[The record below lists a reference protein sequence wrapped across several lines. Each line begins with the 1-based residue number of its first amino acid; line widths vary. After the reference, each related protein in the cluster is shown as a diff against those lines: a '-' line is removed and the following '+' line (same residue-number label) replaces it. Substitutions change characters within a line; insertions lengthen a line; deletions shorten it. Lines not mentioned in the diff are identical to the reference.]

1 MSMEELMNQIKHLNS
16 RIEELEKAAVSNDKQ
31 LYTVAEVAN
40 ILGVTKEAVYYMIK
54 RGEIPT
60 IKLGTMKIRAI
71 DLDNLLRAI

>member
-16 RIEELEKAAVSNDKQ
+16 RVEELEKAAVSNGKQ

>member
-1 MSMEELMNQIKHLNS
+1 MEDLIDQIKHLDS
-16 RIEELEKAAVSNDKQ
+16 RIEELEKATISNGKQ

>member
-1 MSMEELMNQIKHLNS
+1 MEELMEQIKHLDS
-16 RIEELEKAAVSNDKQ
+16 RIEELEKATINNEKQ

>member
-16 RIEELEKAAVSNDKQ
+16 RIEELEKAAVSNGKQ

>member
-1 MSMEELMNQIKHLNS
+1 MTTEELMNHIRRLDS
-16 RIEELEKAAVSNDKQ
+16 RIEELEKAAVNNGKQ

-40 ILGVTKEAVYYMIK
+40 ILNVTKEAVYYMIK